1 MTEQPTLFDLPPQP
15 PPRRHPQPRRPA
27 AVNAPC
33 RDCGTETLPG
43 DRAISQCKCSPNCMN
58 GTKLRPG
65 CKARAEFC
73 MVHDHVWSAAGMKY
87 HSGYLCVGCIE
98 QRLGRSSG
106 RSER

>member
-1 MTEQPTLFDLPPQP
+1 
-15 PPRRHPQPRRPA
+15 
-27 AVNAPC
+27 
-33 RDCGTETLPG
+33 
-43 DRAISQCKCSPNCMN
+43 MN

-98 QRLGRSSG
+98 QRLGRRLTVEDFQDLLINDLTYADQWPAFSWRTARLQDRLEAS
-106 RSER
+106 